1 MNKRSDVIVIGG
13 SHHNTLGVIRSL
25 GRAGIL
31 PDVILTGKADSFV
44 LKSKYVNNG
53 ETVKGGQTAI
63 DLLLEKYSDPSRK
76 AVLIG
81 CHDLISSLFDLNR
94 NELSKFFYVPGAS
107 SQGLLTPL
115 MNKKTMGDLAQTVG
129 LRVPNTIIGSLGSIK
144 DEINLAFPCITKPLL
159 SKDGTKA
166 EITIVKDKEELM
178 SFLNN
183 HSGQEFI
190 IQEFIEK
197 KYEYQLIGCS
207 VDGGENIIIP
217 GVSELIRPSKCSNT
231 GFLHYTRLDS
241 TYDEVLNKTYD
252 FIKTTKYSGL
262 FSVEF
267 LRDQQGKDYFMEMNF
282 RNDGNAIAV
291 TNAGVN
297 LPFIWVLACMGK
309 DYSNQITPI
318 HDEYV
323 MPEFAEL
330 LLYRNNMISRK
341 EFQQDWR
348 LATSFMDYD
357 KKDPAPTNGWFNYRW
372 ERYSAPL
379 KYIVKKLLAKA

>member
-13 SHHNTLGVIRSL
+13 SHHNTLGVVRSL
-25 GRAGIL
+25 GRAGIS
-31 PDVILTGKADSFV
+31 PNVILTGKADSFV
-44 LKSKYVNNG
+44 LKSKYINNG
-53 ETVKGGQTAI
+53 ETVKGGQAAI
-63 DLLLEKYSDPSRK
+63 DLLFEKYSDSSQK

-81 CHDLISSLFDLNR
+81 CHDLISSLLDLNR
-94 NELSKFFYVPGAS
+94 NELSKYFYVPGAS
-107 SQGLLTPL
+107 SQGELTPL

-129 LRVPNTIIGSLGSIK
+129 LRVPKTIIGSSESNHNELK
-144 DEINLAFPCITKPLL
+144 LAYPCITKPLL

-166 EITIVKDKEELM
+166 EITVVKDKEELM
-178 SFLNN
+178 SFLNK

-207 VDGGENIIIP
+207 IDAGRDIIIP

-231 GFLHYTRLDS
+231 GFLHYMPMDS
-241 TYDEVLNKTYD
+241 TYDEVLSKTYD
-252 FIKTTKYSGL
+252 FIKATKYSGL

-297 LPFIWVLACMGK
+297 LPYIWVLACMGK
-309 DYSNQITPI
+309 DYSKQITPI

-330 LLYRNNMISRK
+330 LLYRNNLITKK

-348 LATSFMDYD
+348 MATSFMDYD
-357 KKDPAPTNGWFNYRW
+357 KNDPSPTNGWLNYRW
-372 ERYSAPL
+372 KRYSAPL
-379 KYIVKKLLAKA
+379 KFIVKKLLGKA